1 MVAPV
6 DKSPSHLDYILGVKC
21 THCGLFKSLYELKER
36 SGTIFEYSCER
47 WDGGEFVPVLDMD
60 RLRPILDPHI
70 AHIAGKERDVAQE
83 RFKTHPSYFIFPE
96 LLPLIWDHGKPRIY
110 VEDIPFSPLDKSTKI
125 GHELGVSQLYFLDDG
140 RLLTGS
146 FKDRAVNM
154 AVNITKESGCY
165 TTIYNASTGNL
176 VIACL
181 EIGAKAGM
189 DVYALLPQALSEGKR
204 KKIEEVV
211 QAVRKYG
218 HTVKVSYFDH
228 DYTTINDT
236 IAERLID
243 DHNNGK
249 EFLEAFSPNRGPRT
263 WYGMGEW
270 TAAFQLVTQLY
281 YQHGIERGVPIN
293 IYIGG
298 GSGKLTSMVTEAC
311 KVLQELHILDNPIRV
326 WSVQPDIHQPL
337 VEGYNTQVLPKLQQG
352 LTYED
357 IKDDLNLVIGK
368 NPQGTIVE
376 EVAIKTPGS
385 FLHTMKSLA
394 HPNSSERKEWK
405 AVRGGAIAIDDRK
418 TLDGTI
424 ELALKEGKTPQFVGG
439 MAYQGFRQAI
449 AQNPGLR
456 NEIHVVY
463 LTGGGKGKMRQTLEQ
478 MARNELWGRREELLK
493 IAPLF

>member
-1 MVAPV
+1 MVTPV

-21 THCGLFKSLYELKER
+21 THCGLFKSLYELKDR

-47 WDGGEFVPVLDMD
+47 WDGGEFLPVLDID
-60 RLRPILDPHI
+60 RLRHELDPHI
-70 AHIAGKERDVAQE
+70 VGRDVAQK
-83 RFKTHPSYFIFPE
+83 RFKVHPSYFIFPE
-96 LLPLIWDHGKPRIY
+96 LLPLVRDNGKPRIY
-110 VEDIPFSPLDKSTKI
+110 VEDIPFSPLDRSTKI
-125 GHELGVSQLYFLDDG
+125 GPELGVPQLYFLDDG

-154 AVNITKESGCY
+154 AVNIAKELGY
-165 TTIYNASTGNL
+165 TTIINASTGNL

-181 EIGAKAGM
+181 EIGAKTGF
-189 DVYALLPQALSEGKR
+189 DVHALLPQALSEGKR
-204 KKIEEVV
+204 TKIEEVV
-211 QAVRKYG
+211 QAVKMYG
-218 HTVKVSYFDH
+218 HTVKVSFFNH

-243 DHNNGK
+243 EHNKGK

-311 KVLQELHILDNPIRV
+311 KVLQQLHILDNPIRV
-326 WSVQPDIHQPL
+326 WSMQPDINQPL
-337 VEGYNTQVLPKLQQG
+337 IEGYNSQVLPKLQQG

-357 IKDDLNLVIGK
+357 IKDDLNLVTGK

-394 HPNSSERKEWK
+394 HPNFLGEWK
-405 AVRGGAIAIDDRK
+405 WKDIRGGAVAIKDE
-418 TLDGTI
+418 TTIDGLV
-424 ELALKEGKTPQFVGG
+424 ELALKEGLTPQFVGA
-439 MAYQGFRQAI
+439 MAYQGFRQVVE
-449 AQNPGLR
+449 QYPELMG
-456 NEIHVVY
+456 EIHVVY
-463 LTGGGKGKMRQTLEQ
+463 LTGGGKGKMRPTLEE
-478 MARNELWGRREELLK
+478 MARKDFGGRGAQLAR
-493 IAPLF
+493 IAPFF

>member
-1 MVAPV
+1 MMT
-6 DKSPSHLDYILGVKC
+6 D
-21 THCGLFKSLYELKER
+21 
-36 SGTIFEYSCER
+36 
-47 WDGGEFVPVLDMD
+47 
-60 RLRPILDPHI
+60 
-70 AHIAGKERDVAQE
+70 
-83 RFKTHPSYFIFPE
+83 
-96 LLPLIWDHGKPRIY
+96 
-110 VEDIPFSPLDKSTKI
+110 
-125 GHELGVSQLYFLDDG
+125 LGVSYEDIRQVVYKAWDKDYMKKFLHFLSLVSQNGFISEKEANISLDDIVG
-140 RLLTGS
+140 EVCEDIGFYKLLLDSLTS
-146 FKDRAVNM
+146 HDR
-154 AVNITKESGCY
+154 
-165 TTIYNASTGNL
+165 
-176 VIACL
+176 
-181 EIGAKAGM
+181 
-189 DVYALLPQALSEGKR
+189 R
-204 KKIEEVV
+204 KGEPL
-211 QAVRKYG
+211 Y
-218 HTVKVSYFDH
+218 S
-228 DYTTINDT
+228 TINDT
-236 IAERLID
+236 IAEKLLD
-243 DHNNGK
+243 EHNEGK

-281 YQHGIERGVPIN
+281 YQYGIERGVPIN

-311 KVLQELHILDNPIRV
+311 KVLQDLNILKNPIRV
-326 WSVQPDIHQPL
+326 WCVQPTINQPL
-337 VEGYNTQVLPKLQQG
+337 VQGYNEQVLPKLQQG
-352 LTYED
+352 LTYDD
-357 IKDDLNLVIGK
+357 IKKNLTRVTGE

-376 EVAIKTPGS
+376 EVAIRNPGS